1 MKATTSSISAK
12 QAARELSRRG
22 YFVVPIPPGRKHP
35 TISGWQDLLL
45 TEDEVGECFGDADG
59 IGLLL
64 APSKLTDVDCD
75 CPEAVAAARILLP
88 ATAMI
93 HGHPSNPA
101 SHYYYRQIGDSN
113 SERYADLG
121 SNVKADSMMLEVRS
135 NGQTVV
141 PPSRHAE
148 TGELIEW
155 EADGEPGEVDTD
167 TLQRQAA
174 KVASAALIA
183 RYWPVNQ
190 RHFAALALG
199 GMLAHG
205 GWNGSDIKV
214 FLRAVLAA
222 ARDEE
227 VDSRLHDADDTLRK
241 FADGEEVTGAPTLA
255 AIIGDEIVGVVR
267 QWLELSSEVDDRSD
281 FHMTDLGN
289 ARRLVE
295 RHGRNL
301 RYCFAWGK
309 WLAWRGSRWVPDQD
323 GEVARLAKETV
334 ESIFVEAIKLT
345 DPERK
350 QLLAHAF
357 RSESESRIRAMIELA
372 KTEAGISVTPDQ
384 LDSDPWLLNCLNG
397 TIDLR
402 TGELHDHRR
411 ENLCTKLVPV
421 GFDPEAQ
428 CPIWD
433 SFLER
438 ILGQNLEL
446 IKFLRRAVG
455 YSLTGLTTE
464 QILVFLYGT
473 GANGKTTFIET
484 MRHLFADYSQQ
495 ADFTTLL
502 EKKNDG
508 PRNDLASLKGA
519 RFVAAVE
526 AAEGRQLAEAVI
538 KQTTGG
544 DTIRARFLYHEFF
557 EFKPQFKLFLVANH
571 KPRIAGTDEAIW
583 RRIRLIPFAVTIP
596 KEERDQQLP
605 EKLERELPGIL
616 TWAVRGCR
624 SWQKNGLGEP
634 AEVSEATAAY
644 RREMDILADFID
656 ESCVVGPQE
665 VVEAGQLY
673 RVFKAWC
680 ENNGEEPLTQKK
692 LGEKLRERGFE
703 PIKKGGIRRWRG
715 FRLHHDCEDEAE

>member
-1 MKATTSSISAK
+1 
-12 QAARELSRRG
+12 
-22 YFVVPIPPGRKHP
+22 
-35 TISGWQDLLL
+35 
-45 TEDEVGECFGDADG
+45 
-59 IGLLL
+59 
-64 APSKLTDVDCD
+64 
-75 CPEAVAAARILLP
+75 
-88 ATAMI
+88 
-93 HGHPSNPA
+93 
-101 SHYYYRQIGDSN
+101 
-113 SERYADLG
+113 
-121 SNVKADSMMLEVRS
+121 
-135 NGQTVV
+135 
-141 PPSRHAE
+141 
-148 TGELIEW
+148 
-155 EADGEPGEVDTD
+155 
-167 TLQRQAA
+167 
-174 KVASAALIA
+174 
-183 RYWPVNQ
+183 
-190 RHFAALALG
+190 
-199 GMLAHG
+199 
-205 GWNGSDIKV
+205 
-214 FLRAVLAA
+214 
-222 ARDEE
+222 
-227 VDSRLHDADDTLRK
+227 
-241 FADGEEVTGAPTLA
+241 
-255 AIIGDEIVGVVR
+255 
-267 QWLELSSEVDDRSD
+267 
-281 FHMTDLGN
+281 
-289 ARRLVE
+289 
-295 RHGRNL
+295 
-301 RYCFAWGK
+301 
-309 WLAWRGSRWVPDQD
+309 
-323 GEVARLAKETV
+323 
-334 ESIFVEAIKLT
+334 
-345 DPERK
+345 
-350 QLLAHAF
+350 
-357 RSESESRIRAMIELA
+357 MIELA

-495 ADFTTLL
+495 ADFTTFL

-596 KEERDQQLP
+596 KDERDQQLP

-644 RREMDILADFID
+644 RREMDILADFI
-656 ESCVVGPQE
+656 EEGCVVGPQE
-665 VVEAGQLY
+665 VVDAGQLY
-673 RVFKAWC
+673 KVFMKWC
-680 ENNGEEPLTQKK
+680 EDSGEEPLTQKK

-703 PIKKGGIRRWRG
+703 AGKKRGIRRWKG
-715 FRLHHDCEDEAE
+715 LRLHHDFDDEAE